1 MTLLPNVL
9 GEGLPGPL
17 APGAEQAGIDGRGE
31 DLQME
36 GRVAEAGQGDGHTVK
51 LI

>member
-1 MTLLPNVL
+1 M
-9 GEGLPGPL
+9 PGPL
-17 APGAEQAGIDGRGE
+17 APGAEQAGSDGCGE